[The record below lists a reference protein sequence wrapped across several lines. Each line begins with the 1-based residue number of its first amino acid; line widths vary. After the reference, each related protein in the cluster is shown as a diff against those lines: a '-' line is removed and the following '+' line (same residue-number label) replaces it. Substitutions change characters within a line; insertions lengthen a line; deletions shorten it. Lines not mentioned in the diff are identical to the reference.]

1 MKSHIPSSP
10 AYNALWLV
18 YEQTSKNYRQ
28 KVISALRK
36 AGFDVVRIKGS
47 HHFLQH
53 KDGRCTVVAVHA
65 GETIGSGLMRKILHD
80 CEMTNEEFRHF
91 L

>member
-1 MKSHIPSSP
+1 MSRLPRITGK
-10 AYNALWLV
+10 
-18 YEQTSKNYRQ
+18 

-36 AGFDVVRIKGS
+36 AGFEVIRIKGS

-53 KDGRCTVVAVHA
+53 EDGRCTVVAVHA
-65 GETIGSGLMRKILHD
+65 GETIGSGLMIKILND
-80 CEMTNEEFRHF
+80 CEMTVDDFSTF